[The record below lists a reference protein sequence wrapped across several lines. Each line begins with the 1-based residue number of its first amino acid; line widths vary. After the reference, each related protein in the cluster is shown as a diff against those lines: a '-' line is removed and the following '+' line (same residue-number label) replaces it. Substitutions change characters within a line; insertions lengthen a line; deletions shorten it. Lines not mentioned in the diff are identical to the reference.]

1 MGITWIGWAAA
12 AVAPAFVAPPAA
24 VFTFTLLPV
33 VALLLLL
40 LLLAA
45 AAATAEALELILGVA
60 EGRLVALKWFS
71 IARLLGDLCLSVVVS
86 QPQALNTHHTYWKSE

>member
-1 MGITWIGWAAA
+1 MGITWMGWAAA

-33 VALLLLL
+33 VALLLVL

-45 AAATAEALELILGVA
+45 AAVALELILGVA